1 MNAGKLSENYIVK
14 KSNIINELIESKFT
28 LQELRLFSVYLS
40 RINPEDISSRV
51 VRFKINDFQ
60 RLTGLKHL
68 WKSELKRT
76 FRQLLSKSIVE
87 LSDDLTEGGGFQIF
101 SEINPCK
108 DENGDKCI
116 EIIPH
121 YRALPY
127 LFNLKRE
134 FFRYKLWNVL
144 QLKSANQFRMY
155 EILKQYEN
163 KGSREISVFDL
174 KEQLGIAAE
183 AYPRIDNFR
192 QRVIDKCKIALKEH
206 TDITFEYRLGKAGA
220 GGKWETIIF
229 DIYKNTPTKKMLDF
243 ENKLKEDINIEAAA
257 AELTPA
263 DDLRGES
270 PEQTPAGTTAG
281 QLRALEAV
289 QDLPPEP
296 ESQGADD
303 IREQLLKAAEQAQQ
317 ILNGGNSADELPEK
331 TIQLDN
337 IAYDMFAT
345 AGESLT
351 ETEILEIKCT
361 LQCKGYEADEI
372 FINFKRIYYRALNK
386 CNDPAKLKEY
396 IIKCIESEKRAS

>member
-108 DENGDKCI
+108 NENGEKCI

-155 EILKQYEN
+155 EILKQYESI
-163 KGSREISVFDL
+163 GSREISVFDL
-174 KEQLGIAAE
+174 KEQLGIE
-183 AYPRIDNFR
+183 PSKYTEFNNFKNY
-192 QRVIDKCKIALKEH
+192 VINKCQSALKEH
-206 TDITFEYRLGKAGA
+206 TDIYFEYRKGKTSAA
-220 GGKWETIIF
+220 GKWETIIF
-229 DIYKNTPTKKMLDF
+229 DIYKNTPTRKMLDF
-243 ENKLKEDINIEAAA
+243 ESKLKEDINIEAAA
-257 AELTPA
+257 ADDLTAGAAPELTPA
-263 DDLRGES
+263 GA
-270 PEQTPAGTTAG
+270 PV
-281 QLRALEAV
+281 LEAV

-296 ESQGADD
+296 ESQSADD
-303 IREQLLKAAEQAQQ
+303 IRELLLKAAADDLTKGAAPE
-317 ILNGGNSADELPEK
+317 LTPADELQEHK
-331 TIQLDN
+331 IQLDK
-337 IAYDMFAT
+337 IAYDMFMT
-345 AGESLT
+345 ADERLT

-361 LQCKGYEADEI
+361 LQCKGYEPEEI
-372 FINFKRIYYRALNK
+372 FMNFKRVYYRAINH

-396 IIKCIESEKRAS
+396 IIKCIESEKKAG

>member
-87 LSDDLTEGGGFQIF
+87 ISDDLTEGGGFQIF
-101 SEINPCK
+101 SEINPCRN
-108 DENGDKCI
+108 ENGEKCI

-155 EILKQYEN
+155 EILKQYESA
-163 KGSREISVFDL
+163 GSREISVFDL

-192 QRVIDKCKIALKEH
+192 QRVIDKCQIALKEH
-206 TDITFEYRLGKAGA
+206 TDISFKYRIGKAGT

-257 AELTPA
+257 GDLTAGAAPELTPA
-263 DDLRGES
+263 GA
-270 PEQTPAGTTAG
+270 PV
-281 QLRALEAV
+281 LEAV

-296 ESQGADD
+296 ESQSADD
-303 IREQLLKAAEQAQQ
+303 IRTQLLKAAEQAKQ
-317 ILNGGNSADELPEK
+317 ILSSCEPADEPKETEIILDDVAFDMYMTADEK
-331 TIQLDN
+331 
-337 IAYDMFAT
+337 
-345 AGESLT
+345 LT
-351 ETEILEIKCT
+351 KTEILEIKST
-361 LQCKGYEADEI
+361 LQCAGYEAAEI
-372 FINFKRIYYRALNK
+372 FTNFKRYYYKAINK
-386 CNDPAKLKEY
+386 KAEKVKEY
-396 IIKCIESEKRAS
+396 IIKCIENDKQAS

>member
-101 SEINPCK
+101 SEINPCRN
-108 DENGDKCI
+108 ENGEKCI

-163 KGSREISVFDL
+163 IGSREISVFDL
-174 KEQLGIAAE
+174 KEQLGIE
-183 AYPRIDNFR
+183 PSKYTEFNNFKNY
-192 QRVIDKCKIALKEH
+192 VINKCQSALKEH
-206 TDITFEYRLGKAGA
+206 TDIYFEYRKGKTSAA
-220 GGKWETIIF
+220 GKWETIIF
-229 DIYKNTPTKKMLDF
+229 DIYKNTPTRKMLDF
-243 ENKLKEDINIEAAA
+243 ESKLKEDINIEAAA
-257 AELTPA
+257 ADDLTEGAAPELTPA
-263 DDLRGES
+263 GA
-270 PEQTPAGTTAG
+270 PV
-281 QLRALEAV
+281 LEAV
-289 QDLPPEP
+289 QNLPPEP
-296 ESQGADD
+296 ESQSADD
-303 IREQLLKAAEQAQQ
+303 IRTQLLKAAEQAKQ
-317 ILNGGNSADELPEK
+317 ILSSCEPIEQEE
-331 TIQLDN
+331 TEIVLDN
-337 IAYDMFAT
+337 IAFDMYMT
-345 AGESLT
+345 AGT
-351 ETEILEIKCT
+351 MTKTEILEIKYALKCA
-361 LQCKGYEADEI
+361 GYEADDLLER
-372 FINFKRIYYRALNK
+372 FSFYYYKAINKK
-386 CNDPAKLKEY
+386 AKKIKEY
-396 IIKCIESEKRAS
+396 IIQCIENEKKAG